1 MIHSITM
8 TTHFINAEID
18 LKANPLKVK
27 QEIEQKLA
35 QEGKPLRWAV
45 TKVDEEKQ
53 KIEVEAIVTK

>member
-1 MIHSITM
+1 M